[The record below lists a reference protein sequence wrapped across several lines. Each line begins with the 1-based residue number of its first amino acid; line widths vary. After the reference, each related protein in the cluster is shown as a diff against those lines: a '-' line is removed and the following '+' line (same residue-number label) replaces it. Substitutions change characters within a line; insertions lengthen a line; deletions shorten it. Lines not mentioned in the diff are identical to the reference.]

1 MRDKESPLLIG
12 ERLKGHER
20 VVTALTQSLP
30 QPVFHGKMAVCLT
43 TRPFRLIK
51 DGHISKEMPELT
63 RKNRE
68 DWMRTYPNALFC
80 EVDSY
85 HEDACNENN
94 MRILYHTLT
103 TNHWLDEETETNA
116 KS

>member
-1 MRDKESPLLIG
+1 MGITE
-12 ERLKGHER
+12 
-20 VVTALTQSLP
+20 
-30 QPVFHGKMAVCLT
+30 CL
-43 TRPFRLIK
+43 
-51 DGHISKEMPELT
+51 
-63 RKNRE
+63 
-68 DWMRTYPNALFC
+68 LFC